1 MSYHEIL
8 RIVVLAC
15 SGIFAILCAML
26 VWKWHTEPDGFD
38 LRDLLMSL
46 GKDKKQ
52 HLSRVAVAEMV
63 ALCATTSGYLGA
75 LAAKPDLYVEAT
87 AVYGGIWAV
96 RGGFSQLMKSKTK

>member
-1 MSYHEIL
+1 MTYHEVL
-8 RIVVLAC
+8 RLTVIVC
-15 SGIFAILCAML
+15 TGIFVILTAAL
-26 VWKWHTEPDGFD
+26 IWKWHKEPNGFD

-75 LAAKPDLYVEAT
+75 LAVKPDIYVEAT
-87 AVYGGIWAV
+87 AVYGGLWAV
-96 RGGFSQLMKSKTK
+96 RGGFSNWLKSRK